1 MSTGINQDVRRLL
14 EDSIDSIRKLDVL
27 LCMRDAGAERSWTA
41 AELNAKLRSSE
52 TALEADLSGLLDARL
67 VESVAGPPTAWRY
80 APGPRTRTVDA
91 LAASYR
97 THRTA
102 VIRVI
107 TTRGGSSAQQFA
119 DAFRIQR
126 KEPQD
131 G

>member
-1 MSTGINQDVRRLL
+1 MSTGINHDVRRLL
-14 EDSIDSIRKLDVL
+14 EESIDSIRKLDVL
-27 LCMRDAGAERSWTA
+27 LCMRDAGTDRGWTV

-52 TALEADLSGLLDARL
+52 TALEADLSGLLDAQL
-67 VESVAGPPTAWRY
+67 VESVAGPPTSWRY
-80 APGPRTRTVDA
+80 VPGQRARTVDS
-91 LAASYR
+91 LAACYR

-102 VIRVI
+102 VIRII

-126 KEPQD
+126 KESGD